1 MQKQEKKL
9 RAVITGGGTGGHIYP
24 ALAIAKG
31 LKNRYSDAEL
41 LYIGTKEGLEAEIIP
56 REGLKFNTVSASGL
70 ERKVSLKNIKTL
82 LRFSKGIIEA
92 QKILRSFKPRVVIGT
107 GGYVCAPVMLAA
119 VVQGIPTVIHEQNAY
134 PGLTNRLLSRFV
146 SRVCVTFEESIPYFN
161 KNAEIVITG
170 LPVRPEIYKTTRE
183 QGAEYFGLDPKKFT
197 ILIVGGSRGARSLNK
212 AAVPLIK
219 WIAEDGSRQAVL
231 VTGKSCYDEVLK
243 DLLSFGFDA
252 SRFSNI
258 KVVPYLHQMEYGLA
272 AADLVIS
279 RAGASFLAELT
290 VRGLPAVLVP
300 YPFASGNHQ
309 EFNARALE
317 KKGAVRVVLDKHL
330 KGSVLLAEVQ
340 RLLKEGRLKEM
351 SKNSRQAGRPNAL
364 DEIIDVVSGV
374 LERSK

>member
-1 MQKQEKKL
+1 MKREEKKL

-31 LKNRYSDAEL
+31 LKNRYNDAEL

-82 LRFSKGIIEA
+82 LRFSKGIMEA
-92 QKILRSFKPRVVIGT
+92 QKILRSFKPCVVIGT

-134 PGLTNRLLSRFV
+134 PGLTNRLLSPFV
-146 SRVCVTFEESIPYFN
+146 SRVCVTFEESIPYF
-161 KNAEIVITG
+161 KKKGKIAVTG

-183 QGAEYFGLDPKKFT
+183 QGAEYFGLDPDKFT

-212 AAVPLIK
+212 AAVPLIQ
-219 WIAEDGSRQAVL
+219 WVVEEGCRQAVM
-231 VTGKSCYDEVLK
+231 VTGKNCYDEVLK
-243 DLLSFGFDA
+243 DLLGFGIDA

-317 KKGAVRVVLDKHL
+317 KKGAVKVVLDKYL
-330 KGSVLLAEVQ
+330 KGRVLLDEVQ
-340 RLLKEGRLKEM
+340 RLLKEGRLGEM
-351 SKNSRQAGRPNAL
+351 SENSRQAGRPHAL

-374 LERSK
+374 LKKA